1 MYYFYE
7 MPANFRMLLQI
18 LLLFGIA
25 MEISLLYTHAFIR
38 RDKQSLYFFL
48 FDLGLLYHFIVLNLA
63 LGLVQITEPQNLVLS
78 LYVNLRELSIFTP
91 IMGLPL
97 LLSKHR
103 LIDLLA
109 MSAVV
114 FSLPFLEDVLGP
126 TYVVLVMALTVILLI
141 RSAAEIKETYS
152 HVQENLSRFSMK
164 QAFDTFPE
172 GLAIGRQHGNI
183 YIINSRMRS
192 IMADKGLIP
201 DKRSSGIMVAFRRM
215 IKENLLAS
223 QQQVGQETSNLTKIF
238 EEAKQKQ
245 EAALTSKPHWGVWDQ
260 FRQKRRQSSARPEGM
275 KAPSKFRSFESQG
288 RVYRY
293 TEEGFQIGRQPYW
306 QILLSDITQE
316 SDLILQIIEKN
327 SQLEKSN
334 QQLEDMLQNLEE
346 LERDN
351 EKRRM
356 RNRIHDVMGQR
367 LSILHSSLQQ
377 MDRKEDVPIADLVS
391 LLEDM
396 VEDLKEPENFDYN
409 LRFQNIQNTAAI
421 VGTRLD
427 QEGTI
432 PQNQEVA
439 SVFMQVLREAVTN
452 AIRHGQADKVLAKFA
467 EDEDYYYLDITNSGS
482 LPLQQPKEGEG
493 ISGMRHKLA
502 SLAGSLEIAA
512 QDEFT
517 IKIKVPKLDKVDLG
531 EN

>member
-7 MPANFRMLLQI
+7 MPANFRMVLQI
-18 LLLFGIA
+18 ILLFGIA
-25 MEISLLYTHAFIR
+25 MEISLLYMHAFIR

-48 FDLGLLYHFIVLNLA
+48 FELGLLYHFIVLNLA
-63 LGLVQITEPQNLVLS
+63 LGLVQISEPQNLVLNPY
-78 LYVNLRELSIFTP
+78 LNFRKLSILTP
-91 IMGLPL
+91 ILGLPL
-97 LLSKHR
+97 LLTKHR
-103 LIDLLA
+103 LVDLWA

-114 FSLPFLEDVLGP
+114 FSLPFLEDLLGP
-126 TYVVLVMALTVILLI
+126 AYVVLVMFLTVILLI
-141 RSAAEIKETYS
+141 RAVSELSDAYS
-152 HVQENLSRFSMK
+152 HIQENLSRFSMK

-183 YIINSRMRS
+183 YIINSRMRA
-192 IMADKGLIP
+192 IMADKGLVP

-215 IKENLLAS
+215 IKENMLAS
-223 QQQVGQETSNLTKIF
+223 QKQVGQETSSLAQIF
-238 EEAKQKQ
+238 EETQQKQ
-245 EAALTSKPHWGVWDQ
+245 EAELAAKSPWAVLDQ
-260 FRQKRRQSSARPEGM
+260 FRQKRRRVSPLEGT
-275 KAPSKFRSFESQG
+275 KLPSKFRSFESQG

-293 TEEGFQIGRQPYW
+293 TEEAFKIGRKDYA

-316 SDLILQIIEKN
+316 SDLILQIKEKN

-346 LERDN
+346 IERDQ

-377 MDRKEDVPIADLVS
+377 MDRKEDVPLTELVN

-396 VEDLKEPENFDYN
+396 VEDLNEPETFDYQ

-421 VGTRLD
+421 VGTRLR
-427 QEGTI
+427 QEGVI
-432 PQNQEVA
+432 PKNEEVA
-439 SVFMQVLREAVTN
+439 SVFMQILREAVTN
-452 AIRHGQADKVLAKFA
+452 AIRHGQAYEVTAKFA
-467 EDEDYYYLDITNSGS
+467 EDEAYYYLDIANSGS
-482 LPLQQPKEGEG
+482 LPLQRPQEGEG
-493 ISGMRHKLA
+493 ITGMRHKLA
-502 SLAGSLEIAA
+502 NLAGSLEISA

-517 IKIKVPKLDKVDLG
+517 IKIKVPKLDQVELT
-531 EN
+531 NL